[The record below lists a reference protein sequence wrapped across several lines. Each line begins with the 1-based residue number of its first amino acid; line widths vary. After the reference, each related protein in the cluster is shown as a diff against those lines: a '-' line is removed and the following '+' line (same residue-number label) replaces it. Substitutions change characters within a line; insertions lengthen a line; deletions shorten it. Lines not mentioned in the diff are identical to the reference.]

1 MQVSQNYTNNTAFGK
16 FYKVKGNHNDIEN
29 LRNYFLEKDNNF
41 LTLSVKKDD
50 NKRILYLFSGKDF
63 DKFIDVTK
71 KVLFFDLRHNVEKF
85 MPNKPKK
92 ISIQEAKNLLNK

>member
-29 LRNYFLEKDNNF
+29 LRNYFLEKDNDF

-50 NKRILYLFSGKDF
+50 N
-63 DKFIDVTK
+63 
-71 KVLFFDLRHNVEKF
+71 
-85 MPNKPKK
+85 
-92 ISIQEAKNLLNK
+92 

>member
-1 MQVSQNYTNNTAFGK
+1 MQVSQNYSSNTTFGK
-16 FYKVKGNHNDIEN
+16 FYKVKGNYHDIKK
-29 LRNYFLEKDNNF
+29 LRNHFFEKDNKF

-63 DKFIDVTK
+63 DKFIDLTK
-71 KVLFFDLRHNVEKF
+71 KVFFFDLRHNVEKY

-92 ISIQEAKNLLNK
+92 LSIKEAKNLLDK